1 MTFLHAHLVQ
11 IEIHEMTN
19 HFVITVVQ
27 ASIDGITIEAL
38 GVLGLEL
45 GGEGE
50 GVHVKV
56 HVCRW
61 RYAQVTGGNSKPR
74 SNAERIL

>member
-1 MTFLHAHLVQ
+1 MNAHLVQ

-38 GVLGLEL
+38 GRGLSVLGLEL
-45 GGEGE
+45 GG
-50 GVHVKV
+50 
-56 HVCRW
+56 
-61 RYAQVTGGNSKPR
+61 GGGGDP
-74 SNAERIL
+74 